1 VIAGGVAGILYLRRP
16 ATSAPASTQSAQ
28 ILERARVDGLVV
40 ALLGAEGSIAK
51 GRSTLGLE
59 FRSDVDDLIDV
70 GDVRLTGTMAMPG
83 MTMTART
90 SVARTSAPGRYRV
103 TCDFPMT
110 GVWQLTVEW
119 NSPARQGTA
128 VMNGEVR

>member
-1 VIAGGVAGILYLRRP
+1 VVSLRG
-16 ATSAPASTQSAQ
+16 ADAS
-28 ILERARVDGLVV
+28 IG
-40 ALLGAEGSIAK
+40 K
-51 GRSTLGLE
+51 GRSSLVLE
-59 FRSDVDDLIDV
+59 FRSEADEPIEV

-90 SVARTSAPGRYRV
+90 SVARTPAPGTYRV

-110 GVWQLTVEW
+110 GMWQLTVEW
-119 NSPARQGTA
+119 NSAARQGTA